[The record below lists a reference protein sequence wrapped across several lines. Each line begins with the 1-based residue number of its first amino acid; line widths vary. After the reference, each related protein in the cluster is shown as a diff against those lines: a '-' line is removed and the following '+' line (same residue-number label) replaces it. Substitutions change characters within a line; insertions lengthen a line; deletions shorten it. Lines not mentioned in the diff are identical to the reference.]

1 MQIFVKTLTGKTITL
16 DVVPWDTIEIV
27 KLKIQDK
34 EGIPPNQQR
43 LIFAGDLLEDDR
55 TLVDYHIITE
65 MMLHLV
71 YRLRGG
77 GSECVKEINIKFI
90 KGEYK
95 VYKSYFSIFL
105 SLFQKEEDLF
115 GLLNLC
121 LMKEISAKLGDEQI
135 KKLPELLAHIMELL
149 KKGYIQNPISKE
161 LIKEILKRIKGSN
174 ILNFSNFLDT
184 TIDNS

>member
-1 MQIFVKTLTGKTITL
+1 M
-16 DVVPWDTIEIV
+16 
-27 KLKIQDK
+27 
-34 EGIPPNQQR
+34 
-43 LIFAGDLLEDDR
+43 
-55 TLVDYHIITE
+55 
-65 MMLHLV
+65 
-71 YRLRGG
+71 
-77 GSECVKEINIKFI
+77 
-90 KGEYK
+90 
-95 VYKSYFSIFL
+95 

-121 LMKEISAKLGDEQI
+121 LMKEMSAKLDDEQI
-135 KKLPELLAHIMELL
+135 KKLPELLSHIMELL